1 MGDIALPKLAVAVCP
16 GFHPAALTD
25 GWVRSLPPF
34 TQPHI
39 ATALPIDA
47 IAIFNWLVQTFGD
60 PSIATNNTATTMAM
74 ATNMATKNSQP
85 AKVSTAPLIAIGFS
99 AGVVGLTGALH
110 LWQQQGGK
118 VAQFFAVDG
127 WGTPI
132 IGLPVCRLSHDSF
145 THWSSLPLG
154 AGKVNFYADP
164 GVDHLQLWES
174 PAAAIGKKVISQQSG
189 KWLDLR
195 PTVQSQP
202 ITAADFVSQQLQIEQ
217 VKLIPKSWN

>member
-1 MGDIALPKLAVAVCP
+1 MSKLAVAICP

-34 TQPHI
+34 AQPHI

-47 IAIFNWLVQTFGD
+47 IALFNWLIQTFGS
-60 PSIATNNTATTMAM
+60 PSTT
-74 ATNMATKNSQP
+74 TKNSQP
-85 AKVSTAPLIAIGFS
+85 SKVAKAPLIAIGFS

-132 IGLPVCRLSHDSF
+132 IGMPVCRLSHDSF
-145 THWSSLPLG
+145 AHWSSLPLG

-164 GVDHLQLWES
+164 GVDHLQLWGS
-174 PAAAIGKKVISQQSG
+174 PAAVMGQKVISQQDG
-189 KWLDLR
+189 GWLDLR
-195 PTVQSQP
+195 PNVPSQP
-202 ITAADFVSQQLQIEQ
+202 ITAADFVSQQLQLERA
-217 VKLIPKSWN
+217 KLTPKSWS